1 MQFAP
6 HRTIRA
12 RTVRPPGDL
21 CRLTPS
27 TERPARAMGTAA
39 PHAPDF
45 RLTWFCGMMIWHE
58 LASFVF
64 LIGWLRMQMTRIT
77 WPTFVTRSET

>member
-1 MQFAP
+1 
-6 HRTIRA
+6 
-12 RTVRPPGDL
+12 
-21 CRLTPS
+21 
-27 TERPARAMGTAA
+27 MGTAA